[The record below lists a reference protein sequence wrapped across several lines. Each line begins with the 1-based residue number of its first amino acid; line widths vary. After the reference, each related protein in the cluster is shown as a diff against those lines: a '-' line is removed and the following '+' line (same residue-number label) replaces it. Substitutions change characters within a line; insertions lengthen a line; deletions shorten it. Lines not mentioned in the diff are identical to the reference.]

1 MIWACPLCQQPL
13 SLEAASA
20 VCPANHRF
28 DRAKQGYLPLLPA
41 HHRRSAAP
49 GDDRQ
54 MLVARREFL
63 AGGYFQALSERLGQ
77 QLKSFAVARDL
88 GATEH
93 PVTLLDSGCG
103 EGYYLAELLAA
114 TAPIE
119 VQAYGIDISKEAAK
133 LCSKALPAA
142 SIAVASSFALPV
154 TDHSVDVL
162 LRVFAPGDSGQV
174 LRVLKPGGEFWRVAP
189 GPDHLI
195 ELKQKLYAQAT
206 RHELPATPEGFV
218 LIEQQALSFTVALE
232 SMEAVGALLKMT
244 PFVWRGSREA
254 KIELEQTSSLT
265 VTADFVIQRYK
276 SEHEE

>member
-1 MIWACPLCQQPL
+1 
-13 SLEAASA
+13 
-20 VCPANHRF
+20 
-28 DRAKQGYLPLLPA
+28 
-41 HHRRSAAP
+41 
-49 GDDRQ
+49 
-54 MLVARREFL
+54 L
-63 AGGYFQALSERLGQ
+63 A
-77 QLKSFAVARDL
+77 
-88 GATEH
+88 
-93 PVTLLDSGCG
+93 
-103 EGYYLAELLAA
+103 
-114 TAPIE
+114 
-119 VQAYGIDISKEAAK
+119 
-133 LCSKALPAA
+133 AA
-142 SIAVASSFALPV
+142 SIAVASSVALPV

-174 LRVLKPGGEFWRVAP
+174 LRVLKPGGELWRVAP

-206 RHELPATPEGFV
+206 HHELPATPKGFV